1 MARDVYVGLLRGV
14 NVGGNNK
21 LPMKDLVEIV
31 AEAGGEQVRTFIQSG
46 NVVFRATA
54 KVARAMP
61 ERVSAAILERHGFN
75 TPVVLRSAAALRAV
89 RDNNPYL
96 KAGAPEDKL
105 IVLFLKDTPTPE
117 AVASLDPNRWPQD
130 EFQVVGTEVY
140 AHYRHGMGCT
150 KLTNAYFD
158 SRLRTISTARNVRTL
173 NKLIAL
179 TEE

>member
-21 LPMKDLVEIV
+21 LPMKDLAAMVE
-31 AEAGGEQVRTFIQSG
+31 EAGGEEVRTYIQSG
-46 NVVFRATA
+46 NVVFRAA
-54 KVARAMP
+54 PKVARAMP
-61 ERVSAAILERHGFN
+61 DRVSAAILERHGFN

-117 AVASLDPNRWPQD
+117 AVASLDPNRWPPD
-130 EFQVVGTEVY
+130 EFMVVGAEVY
-140 AHYRHGMGCT
+140 AHFRNGMGCS

-158 SRLRTISTARNVRTL
+158 SRLRTVSTARNLRTL
-173 NKLIAL
+173 DKLIAL
-179 TEE
+179 TED